1 MASNVLKPPPKEPQ
15 STGNSAPENPMNPD
29 LIDWR
34 YKINN
39 DRLFRITKTKTIE
52 SFYETQQS
60 KWIAHVIRRENNDI
74 IKILTFHTTKGK
86 RGAPV
91 KSILERSI
99 NYSRLDRNQF
109 IRDCFNR

>member
-1 MASNVLKPPPKEPQ
+1 M
-15 STGNSAPENPMNPD
+15 
-29 LIDWR
+29 DWR

-39 DRLFRITKTKTIE
+39 DRLFSITKTKTIE

-74 IKILTFHTTKGK
+74 IKILTFHTAKGK

-109 IRDCFNR
+109 IRDCFNRKIRILNINQYPYWSMIAKYSLLKNG